1 MAIKCFVE
9 ALKNPEKQLSIR
21 IPPNYFNSTTKDVTW
36 CANSSVYSKESDLET
51 ILEREKRA
59 FGYAIGDK

>member
-1 MAIKCFVE
+1 MAIKCFVD
-9 ALKNPEKQLSIR
+9 ALKDSGEEIPVR

-51 ILEREKRA
+51 ILARERRA
-59 FGYAIGDK
+59 FGNGNDD